1 MEVFVTNCSD
11 THLTDRHN
19 GVDYQF
25 KKGVPTPVSIETA
38 RHIFGYQDEHKLPYA
53 VRLGFAT
60 HSSDVEIGLERL
72 AMFRIGQHSAQDRIP
87 SAVGVVPLPV
97 KKVGVGG
104 KVS

>member
-1 MEVFVTNCSD
+1 MEIFVTNCSD
-11 THLTDRHN
+11 THLTDRHG
-19 GVDYQF
+19 GVDYEF
-25 KKGVPTPVSIETA
+25 RKGVPTPVSIETA
-38 RHIFGYQDEHKLPYA
+38 RHIFGYQLEDKLPYA
-53 VRLGFAT
+53 VRLGFVK
-60 HSSDVEIGLERL
+60 HSTEIEIGLERL

>member
-1 MEVFVTNCSD
+1 MEVYVTNCSD
-11 THLTDRHN
+11 THLTDRHA
-19 GVDYQF
+19 GVDYEF
-25 KKGVPTPVSIETA
+25 NKGVPTPVSIETA
-38 RHIFGYQDEHKLPYA
+38 RHIFGYQQEDKLPYA
-53 VRLGFAT
+53 VRIGFVK
-60 HSSDVEIGLERL
+60 HSTEIEIGLERL

>member
-38 RHIFGYQDEHKLPYA
+38 RHIFGYQDDDKLPYA

-60 HSSDVEIGLERL
+60 HSSDLEIGLERL
-72 AMFRIGQHSAQDRIP
+72 AMFRIGQHLAQDRIP

>member
-1 MEVFVTNCSD
+1 MEVYVTNCSD
-11 THLTDRHN
+11 TDLADRHA
-19 GVDYQF
+19 GVDYKF
-25 KKGVPTPVSIETA
+25 KKGVPTSVPIEAA
-38 RHIFGYQDEHKLPYA
+38 RHIFGYQEEDRLSHA
-53 VRLGFAT
+53 VRLGFVK
-60 HSSDVEIGLERL
+60 HSTEVEIGLERL

>member
-38 RHIFGYQDEHKLPYA
+38 RHIFGYQDDDKLPYA

-60 HSSDVEIGLERL
+60 HSSDLEIGLERL

-87 SAVGVVPLPV
+87 SAVGL
-97 KKVGVGG
+97 
-104 KVS
+104 SLIHI

>member
-11 THLTDRHN
+11 TDLTDRHA
-19 GVDYQF
+19 GVDYKF
-25 KKGVPTPVSIETA
+25 KKGVPTQVSIETA
-38 RHIFGYQDEHKLPYA
+38 RHIFGYQEQDRMPHA
-53 VRLGFAT
+53 VRLGFIK
-60 HSSDVEIGLERL
+60 HSTEIEIGLERL

>member
-11 THLTDRHN
+11 THLTDRHA
-19 GVDYQF
+19 GVDYEF

-38 RHIFGYQDEHKLPYA
+38 RHIFGYQDSDKLPYA
-53 VRLGFAT
+53 VRLGFVK
-60 HSSDVEIGLERL
+60 HSTEVEIGLERL

>member
-38 RHIFGYQDEHKLPYA
+38 RHIFGYQDDDKLPYA

-60 HSSDVEIGLERL
+60 HSSDLEIGLERL
-72 AMFRIGQHSAQDRIP
+72 AMFRIGQHSTQDRIP

>member
-1 MEVFVTNCSD
+1 MEIFVTNCSD
-11 THLTDRHN
+11 TDLTDRHA
-19 GVDYQF
+19 GVDYKF

-38 RHIFGYQDEHKLPYA
+38 RHIFGYQEEDKLPYA
-53 VRLGFAT
+53 VRLGFVK
-60 HSSDVEIGLERL
+60 HSTEVEIGLERL
-72 AMFRIGQHSAQDRIP
+72 AMFRIGQQSTQDRTP

>member
-11 THLTDRHN
+11 TDLADRHA
-19 GVDYQF
+19 GVDYKF
-25 KKGVPTPVSIETA
+25 KKGVPTSVPIEAA
-38 RHIFGYQDEHKLPYA
+38 RHIFGYQDGDKLPYA

-60 HSSDVEIGLERL
+60 HSSDLEDGLERL